1 MMFESKLLTFVNNLT
16 MKLFIFIVLI
26 LWGLPSTFLRSD
38 FRKIVYKTNDW
49 KINIKPIFLKEIKGL
64 LFNIYPED
72 DKYLKSR
79 NLYRI
84 YLIIYLIL
92 FTIYLN
98 IS

>member
-1 MMFESKLLTFVNNLT
+1 MMIESKLLTFVNNLT
-16 MKLFIFIVLI
+16 MKLFIFIFLI

-64 LFNIYPED
+64 LFNIYPND

-92 FTIYLN
+92 FIIYLN
-98 IS
+98 L

>member
-1 MMFESKLLTFVNNLT
+1 MMIESKLLTFVNNLT

-64 LFNIYPED
+64 LFNIYPDD

-92 FTIYLN
+92 FIIYLN
-98 IS
+98 L

>member
-1 MMFESKLLTFVNNLT
+1 MIESKLLTFVNNLT
-16 MKLFIFIVLI
+16 MKLFIFIFLI

-64 LFNIYPED
+64 LFNIYPDD

-92 FTIYLN
+92 FIIYLN
-98 IS
+98 L

>member
-1 MMFESKLLTFVNNLT
+1 MIESKLLTFVNNST

-92 FTIYLN
+92 FIIYLN
-98 IS
+98 L

>member
-16 MKLFIFIVLI
+16 MKLFIFILLI

-64 LFNIYPED
+64 LFNIYPDD

-92 FTIYLN
+92 FIIYLN
-98 IS
+98 L

>member
-1 MMFESKLLTFVNNLT
+1 MLTFVNNLT
-16 MKLFIFIVLI
+16 MKLIIFIVLV

-64 LFNIYPED
+64 LFNIYPENK
-72 DKYLKSR
+72 KYLKSR

-84 YLIIYLIL
+84 YLLTYFILFIIYLNL
-92 FTIYLN
+92 
-98 IS
+98 

>member
-92 FTIYLN
+92 LIIYLN
-98 IS
+98 L

>member
-1 MMFESKLLTFVNNLT
+1 MMFESKLLTFVNNLI

-92 FTIYLN
+92 FIIYLN
-98 IS
+98 L

>member
-1 MMFESKLLTFVNNLT
+1 MLTFVNNLT

-26 LWGLPSTFLRSD
+26 IWGLPSTFLRSD

-49 KINIKPIFLKEIKGL
+49 KINIKPVFLKEIKGL
-64 LFNIYPED
+64 LFNIYPDD

-92 FTIYLN
+92 FMIYLN
-98 IS
+98 L

>member
-1 MMFESKLLTFVNNLT
+1 MLTFVNNLT
-16 MKLFIFIVLI
+16 MKLFIFVLLI

-49 KINIKPIFLKEIKGL
+49 KINIKPVFLKEIKGL
-64 LFNIYPED
+64 LFNIYPDD

-79 NLYRI
+79 NLYRR

-92 FTIYLN
+92 FMIYLN
-98 IS
+98 L

>member
-1 MMFESKLLTFVNNLT
+1 MLTFVNNLT
-16 MKLFIFIVLI
+16 MKLLIFIVLI

-64 LFNIYPED
+64 LFNIYPENE
-72 DKYLKSR
+72 KYLKSR

-84 YLIIYLIL
+84 YLLIYLIL

-98 IS
+98 L

>member
-1 MMFESKLLTFVNNLT
+1 MLTFVNNLT

-49 KINIKPIFLKEIKGL
+49 KINIKPVFLKEIKGL
-64 LFNIYPED
+64 VFNIYPD
-72 DKYLKSR
+72 DNKYLKSR
-79 NLYRI
+79 NLYRR

-92 FTIYLN
+92 FMIYLN
-98 IS
+98 L

>member
-1 MMFESKLLTFVNNLT
+1 MMIESKLLTFVNNLT
-16 MKLFIFIVLI
+16 MKLFIFIFLI

-64 LFNIYPED
+64 LFNIYPDD

-92 FTIYLN
+92 FIIYLN
-98 IS
+98 L

>member
-1 MMFESKLLTFVNNLT
+1 MFESKLLTFVNNLT

-98 IS
+98 L

>member
-64 LFNIYPED
+64 LFNIYPYD

-98 IS
+98 L

>member
-26 LWGLPSTFLRSD
+26 LWGLPSTFLRSN
-38 FRKIVYKTNDW
+38 FRKIVYNTNDW

-64 LFNIYPED
+64 LFNIYPD
-72 DKYLKSR
+72 DNKYLKSR
-79 NLYRI
+79 NLYRR

-92 FTIYLN
+92 FMIYLN
-98 IS
+98 L

>member
-1 MMFESKLLTFVNNLT
+1 MMFESKLLTFVNNST

-92 FTIYLN
+92 FIIYLN
-98 IS
+98 L

>member
-1 MMFESKLLTFVNNLT
+1 MLTFVNNLT
-16 MKLFIFIVLI
+16 MKLILFILLL

-49 KINIKPIFLKEIKGL
+49 KINIKPIFFKEIKGL
-64 LFNIYPED
+64 LFNIYPNDE
-72 DKYLKSR
+72 KYLKSR

-92 FTIYLN
+92 FIIYLN
-98 IS
+98 F

>member
-1 MMFESKLLTFVNNLT
+1 MLTFVNNLT
-16 MKLFIFIVLI
+16 MKLILFILLL

-49 KINIKPIFLKEIKGL
+49 KINIKPIFFKEIKGL
-64 LFNIYPED
+64 LFNIYPNDE
-72 DKYLKSR
+72 KYLKSR

-92 FTIYLN
+92 FIIYLN
-98 IS
+98 I

>member
-1 MMFESKLLTFVNNLT
+1 MIESKLLTFVNNST

-26 LWGLPSTFLRSD
+26 LWGLLSTFLRSD

-64 LFNIYPED
+64 LFNIYPDD

-79 NLYRI
+79 NSYRI
-84 YLIIYLIL
+84 YLIVYLIL
-92 FTIYLN
+92 FIIYLN
-98 IS
+98 L

>member
-1 MMFESKLLTFVNNLT
+1 MKLL
-16 MKLFIFIVLI
+16 IFIVLI

-64 LFNIYPED
+64 LFNIYPENE
-72 DKYLKSR
+72 KYLKSR

-84 YLIIYLIL
+84 YLLVYLIL
-92 FTIYLN
+92 LMIYLN
-98 IS
+98 L

>member
-1 MMFESKLLTFVNNLT
+1 MFESKLLTFVNNLT

>member
-1 MMFESKLLTFVNNLT
+1 MLFESKLLTFVNNST
-16 MKLFIFIVLI
+16 MKLFIFILLI

-98 IS
+98 L

>member
-1 MMFESKLLTFVNNLT
+1 MLTFVNNLT

-26 LWGLPSTFLRSD
+26 IWGLPSTFLRSD

-49 KINIKPIFLKEIKGL
+49 KINIKPVFLKEIKGL
-64 LFNIYPED
+64 LFNIYPDD

-79 NLYRI
+79 NLYRV

-92 FTIYLN
+92 FMIYLN
-98 IS
+98 L

>member
-1 MMFESKLLTFVNNLT
+1 MMIESKLLTFVNNLT
-16 MKLFIFIVLI
+16 MKLFIFIFLI
-26 LWGLPSTFLRSD
+26 LWGLPSTFLRND

-64 LFNIYPED
+64 LFNIYPDD

-92 FTIYLN
+92 FIIYLN
-98 IS
+98 L

>member
-1 MMFESKLLTFVNNLT
+1 MVFESKLLTFVNNST

-64 LFNIYPED
+64 LFNIYPDD

-98 IS
+98 L

>member
-64 LFNIYPED
+64 LFNIYPGD

-92 FTIYLN
+92 FIIYLN
-98 IS
+98 L

>member
-1 MMFESKLLTFVNNLT
+1 MVFESKLLTFVNNST

-26 LWGLPSTFLRSD
+26 LWGLPSTFLRSN

-98 IS
+98 L

>member
-1 MMFESKLLTFVNNLT
+1 MIESKLLTFVNNFT
-16 MKLFIFIVLI
+16 MKLFIFILLI

-98 IS
+98 L

>member
-16 MKLFIFIVLI
+16 MKLFILIVLI

-49 KINIKPIFLKEIKGL
+49 KINIKPFFLKEIKGL

-92 FTIYLN
+92 FIIYLN
-98 IS
+98 L

>member
-16 MKLFIFIVLI
+16 MKLFILIVLI
-26 LWGLPSTFLRSD
+26 LWGLPSTFLRSV

-92 FTIYLN
+92 FIIYLN
-98 IS
+98 L

>member
-1 MMFESKLLTFVNNLT
+1 MVFESKLLTFVNNLT
-16 MKLFIFIVLI
+16 MKLFILIVLI

-72 DKYLKSR
+72 DKYIKSR

-92 FTIYLN
+92 FIIYLN
-98 IS
+98 L

>member
-1 MMFESKLLTFVNNLT
+1 MIESKLLTFVNNLS
-16 MKLFIFIVLI
+16 MKHFIFIVLI
-26 LWGLPSTFLRSD
+26 LWGLPSTFFRSD

-64 LFNIYPED
+64 LFNIYPEN

-79 NLYRI
+79 NLYRV

-92 FTIYLN
+92 FIIYLN
-98 IS
+98 L